1 MQLWLI
7 PILPFLGFLLNG
19 LFGRR
24 LSKPVINAI
33 AVGSV
38 LLSFLWV
45 VKTLNALGAF
55 SGGLEETY
63 KEHYYTWI
71 QSGMLNIGVDFAID
85 RLTAVML
92 MIVTGVGFL
101 IHVYAV
107 GYMAHEGGYYR
118 FFAYLNLFMFF
129 MLMLVLGANFLLLV
143 RRMGRRGTVQLP
155 ADRLLFPRKVRHR
168 RRQQGVHRKPHRRFR
183 VLAGDIPGRHT
194 LRHARLR
201 NSLHADQGHAGRSQR
216 RYLYRDFA
224 AAAGRR
230 NR

>member
-7 PILPFLGFLLNG
+7 PLLPLAGFAING

-24 LSKPVINAI
+24 LSKTAINAV

-45 VKTLNALGAF
+45 LKTLSALGVF
-55 SGGLEETY
+55 GGGNPLEQPYT
-63 KEHYYTWI
+63 EHYYTWI

-118 FFAYLNLFMFF
+118 FFTYMKLFMFF
-129 MLMLVLGANFLLLV
+129 MLVLVLGANFLLLFV
-143 RRMGRRGTVQLP
+143 GWEGVGLCSYLLIGFYFLEKFATDAGNKAFIVNRIGDFGFSLAMFLIFREFGTLDFGRV
-155 ADRLLFPRKVRHR
+155 
-168 RRQQGVHRKPHRRFR
+168 
-183 VLAGDIPGRHT
+183 
-194 LRHARLR
+194 
-201 NSLHADQGHAGRSQR
+201 
-216 RYLYRDFA
+216 FA
-224 AAAGRR
+224 AASGKPDEM
-230 NR
+230 NFGV